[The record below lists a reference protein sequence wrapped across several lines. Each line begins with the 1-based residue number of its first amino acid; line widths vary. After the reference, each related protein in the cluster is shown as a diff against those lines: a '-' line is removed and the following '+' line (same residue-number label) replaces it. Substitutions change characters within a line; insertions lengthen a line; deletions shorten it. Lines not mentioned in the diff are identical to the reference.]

1 MNILKAGNNLPS
13 TLQTLLDLHHDLIEE
28 RLHITSNSGSG
39 VSNRNEGYAM
49 RSLNISSRST
59 ELAYQNSVHWVC
71 QIESRGVP

>member
-1 MNILKAGNNLPS
+1 MCILQVGNDLPS

-49 RSLNISSRST
+49 HSLNISSRIV
-59 ELAYQNSVHWVC
+59 ELAYQNSVH
-71 QIESRGVP
+71 